1 MIHLDRDAETPFTDQ
16 IVMQIASLVRNGHLP
31 SGTRLPSIRK
41 MAGTLTVSSATVVA
55 AYDRLIARGLI
66 ESRASSGFFV
76 APRHPGLSTQTR
88 EAAPERYD
96 ALSMI
101 RRLLQPQD
109 GMFHAGSGF
118 LPEAWLED
126 TLSTRLL
133 ARVARKGKRAFVN
146 PGTAEGYAPLRAQLA
161 VKLGMAGIPAH
172 ADQILMTFG
181 VSQAFDLIARALISP
196 GDTVVVEE
204 PGFFGL
210 VAQLRAHGA
219 RILTVPR
226 HDTGPD
232 PAAFE
237 ELCANFRPKLF
248 FTQTLMHNPTG
259 TTTEP
264 ACASEILHIAARHNV
279 LIVEDDIYGDLFPGG
294 HTVHLAQLDKLQRLI
309 FVSSFSKVLSPNV
322 RVGYIAAPQALY
334 ESFLE
339 QKLLSVMTTSEF
351 DERLIY
357 EMLTDGGY
365 RKHIE
370 RVKQRLARNM
380 PAVVHGLTAAGL
392 TTLEQDYAGV
402 FVWAKLPEGI
412 HTETLVRDAA
422 EHKFLLTPG
431 ALFFLDCEHSPW
443 LRFNA
448 ASANDVRL
456 FDYLG
461 GSISALRHNSVA
473 APRSERAGGRA
484 ELIIEKRST
493 QR

>member
-1 MIHLDRDAETPFTDQ
+1 MIHLDKDAETPLSDQ
-16 IVMQIASLVRNGHLP
+16 IVMQLASLIRQGGLP
-31 SGTRLPSIRK
+31 SGARLPSIRK
-41 MAGTLTVSSATVVA
+41 LAGTLTVSSATVVS

-76 APRHPGLSTQTR
+76 APRHGDPLASRSDLG
-88 EAAPERYD
+88 PERYD

-101 RRLLQPQD
+101 RRLLD
-109 GMFHAGSGF
+109 RKEGMLHAGSGF

-161 VKLGMAGIPAH
+161 TKLSMAGIPAH

-196 GDTVVVEE
+196 GDVVVVEE
-204 PGFFGL
+204 PGYFGL

-219 RILTVPR
+219 RIMPVPR
-226 HDTGPD
+226 RDYGPD
-232 PAAFE
+232 PAAFAE
-237 ELCANFRPKLF
+237 ICANFRPKLF

-259 TTTEP
+259 TATEV
-264 ACASEILHIAARHNV
+264 ACAAQILQIATRHDV
-279 LIVEDDIYGDLFPGG
+279 LIVEDDIYGDLFPGN
-294 HTVHLAQLDKLQRLI
+294 HAVHLAQLDKLQRVI
-309 FVSSFSKVLSPNV
+309 FTSSFSKVLSPNV

-357 EMLTDGGY
+357 ELLTDGGY
-365 RKHIE
+365 RKHVE
-370 RVKQRLARNM
+370 RVKNRLAQNKH
-380 PAVVHGLTAAGL
+380 AVVQGLTRAGL
-392 TTLEQDYAGV
+392 APLQQDYAGV
-402 FVWAKLPEGI
+402 FVWAALPEGI

-422 EHKFLLTPG
+422 GRGIVLTPG
-431 ALFFLDCEHSPW
+431 SLFFLDCEHSPW

-448 ASANDVRL
+448 ASANDARL

-461 GSISALRHNSVA
+461 GSIAALSRAALRPVTLPAKAS
-473 APRSERAGGRA
+473 
-484 ELIIEKRST
+484 
-493 QR
+493 